1 MPADPVCG
9 MAVKQERPPATSQFE
24 GALSYFCSTGCKVA
38 FDHNPARYLLVGSGE
53 TAVPGATSSETTA
66 PAKGDVLIRTVDLKK
81 TYLRGRDRVHAL
93 QGMSLEMSQ
102 GELVVIMGPS
112 GCGKSTLLHLLGG
125 IDRPDSGQVLFD
137 GQDLGQ
143 MSEREL
149 TGFRREKLGFI
160 FQFYN
165 LVPTLSAMENV
176 ELPLIAL
183 GFPRRGR
190 RKMAEEVLGVMG
202 LNDRLR
208 HRPSELS
215 GGEQQRVAIA
225 RAIVANPRLVLGDEL
240 TGDLDSKSTETVMDF
255 LVRLNRDLGL
265 TFVIVTHNPLVA
277 DRGTR
282 VIYLLDGRIER
293 QERR

>member
-1 MPADPVCG
+1 MATDPVCG
-9 MAVKQERPPATSQFE
+9 MAVKKEKPPATSQVE
-24 GALSYFCSTGCKVA
+24 DTAYYLCSMGCKVA
-38 FDHNPARYLLVGSGE
+38 FDHNPARYLVAKAGDTAGPGTISRE
-53 TAVPGATSSETTA
+53 TIAPG
-66 PAKGDVLIRTVDLKK
+66 KRGVLISTVNLKK
-81 TYLRGRDRVHAL
+81 TYLRGRDRVPAL
-93 QGMSLEMSQ
+93 QGVSFNISE

-125 IDRPDSGQVLFD
+125 IDLPDSGQVLFD

-143 MSEREL
+143 MGDRDL
-149 TGFRREKLGFI
+149 TRFRRENLGFI

-202 LNDRLR
+202 LGDRLR

-240 TGDLDSKSTETVMDF
+240 TGDL
-255 LVRLNRDLGL
+255 GL

-277 DRGTR
+277 ERGTR
-282 VIYLLDGRIER
+282 VIYLWDGRIER
-293 QERR
+293 EERP